1 MDADLRR
8 VGLLAAGAVAG
19 YAVVLAF
26 NPARPS
32 LRDGRR
38 CLARYPQIWTL
49 PLVFTLSYSAF
60 TLCMRWYE
68 TRRVDGGGGLLAPWA
83 GWQPPAWADVL
94 PSCGL
99 PTAEGAAAVFNYIV
113 RPFPLS
119 VLAALVFLVNRR
131 GYQGVVW
138 RGLRRRFG
146 RFGGGALHTLLL
158 LGALAAALKPA
169 LFVGLTNPEAFVGE
183 AELLRWGEVVNAFG
197 FLFEYLLGV
206 GVQIYLIVLC
216 FLWVRGMRFQ
226 TDRAQRFALR
236 RFAFVVRWAAVVMA
250 ISTLG
255 ITLPLVVA
263 RFQGP
268 EGHDWVNPTVQST
281 RWVLAALLLTFCS
294 LQMVLVFHN
303 ENLWQALGDH
313 FRLLRRHG
321 LHVGWLVVV
330 AALHFFALAL
340 ANAFLARALGTWT
353 WPGALWTLLV
363 YPTLWTTLAA
373 WLLASWAC
381 LYARCRSDR
390 ADAEELVVY

>member
-1 MDADLRR
+1 M
-8 VGLLAAGAVAG
+8 
-19 YAVVLAF
+19 
-26 NPARPS
+26 
-32 LRDGRR
+32 
-38 CLARYPQIWTL
+38 L
-49 PLVFTLSYSAF
+49 PLVFGLSYSAF

-68 TRRVDGGGGLLAPWA
+68 TRHAAGGSGLFAPWT

-94 PSCGL
+94 GSSAL

-119 VLAALVFLVNRR
+119 VLGALSFLVNWR

-138 RGLRRRFG
+138 RGLQRRRG
-146 RFGGGALHTLLL
+146 WVGAAAVHAVLV

-169 LFVGLTNPEAFVGE
+169 LFVGLTNPEALLGE
-183 AELLRWGEVVNAFG
+183 VALLRWGEVVNAFA

-226 TDRAQRFALR
+226 MDRAWRFALR
-236 RFAFVVRWAAVVMA
+236 RFVFVVRWAAVAMTVG
-250 ISTLG
+250 TLG
-255 ITLPLVVA
+255 ITLPLVLA

-268 EGHDWVNPTVQST
+268 EARGWADRTVQGT
-281 RWVLAALLLTFCS
+281 RWGLAALLLAFCS

-303 ENLWQALGDH
+303 EGLWQALGDH

-330 AALHFFALAL
+330 AALHFFALAV
-340 ANAFLARALGTWT
+340 ANAFLARALGAWT

-373 WLLASWAC
+373 WLLASWVC